1 MAISDGDSRCQ
12 QLRRARIA
20 EPRPDGGSAQG
31 SRPFHTSG
39 VNKYLTAAQVSE
51 LAELLED
58 APERVGVI
66 DQVLQ
71 AAAEGRGMT
80 LRLVEPARAQGRQ
93 LAAGKATA
101 RGESDLRP
109 RQHC

>member
-1 MAISDGDSRCQ
+1 M
-12 QLRRARIA
+12 
-20 EPRPDGGSAQG
+20 
-31 SRPFHTSG
+31 
-39 VNKYLTAAQVSE
+39 NKYLTAAQVSD

-80 LRLVEPARAQGRQ
+80 LRLVEPAREQGRQ
-93 LAAGKATA
+93 VAAGKETA
-101 RGESDLRP
+101 RGKPGLRP
-109 RQHC
+109 RQN

>member
-1 MAISDGDSRCQ
+1 
-12 QLRRARIA
+12 
-20 EPRPDGGSAQG
+20 
-31 SRPFHTSG
+31 

-51 LAELLED
+51 LAELMED

-80 LRLVEPARAQGRQ
+80 LRLIEPSREQGRQ
-93 LAAGKATA
+93 VAAGKVSA
-101 RGESDLRP
+101 RGTGLRP
-109 RQHC
+109 RHN

>member
-1 MAISDGDSRCQ
+1 M
-12 QLRRARIA
+12 RRAQIA

-39 VNKYLTAAQVSE
+39 VDKYLTAAQVSE

-58 APERVGVI
+58 APKRVGVI

-80 LRLVEPARAQGRQ
+80 LRLVEPAREQGRQ
-93 LAAGKATA
+93 VAAGKETA
-101 RGESDLRP
+101 RGKSELRP
-109 RQHC
+109 RQH